1 MKVLEKSV
9 TPKFWLQANSH
20 GQKVNRTV
28 HCGRALVGGFKEP
41 GGLGHTSGIGGPGIQ
56 NPHLGLCHFL
66 ASEHEED
73 IPGMKQ
79 RKGQVQ
85 KGDILAQHIH
95 RLKREHRAPWWGEG
109 DGRSEESCFFP

>member
-1 MKVLEKSV
+1 M
-9 TPKFWLQANSH
+9 AGH
-20 GQKVNRTV
+20 G
-28 HCGRALVGGFKEP
+28 
-41 GGLGHTSGIGGPGIQ
+41 S
-56 NPHLGLCHFL
+56 LGLCHFL

-95 RLKREHRAPWWGEG
+95 RLEREHRAPF
-109 DGRSEESCFFP
+109 R